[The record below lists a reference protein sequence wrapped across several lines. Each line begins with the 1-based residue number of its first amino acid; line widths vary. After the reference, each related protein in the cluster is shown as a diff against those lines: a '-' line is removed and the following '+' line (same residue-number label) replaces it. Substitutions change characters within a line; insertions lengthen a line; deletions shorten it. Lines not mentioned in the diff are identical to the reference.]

1 MKLKREVE
9 AELHAFLTLILPV
22 HKMKSPGWNATGWK
36 TLLSILK
43 KKELPYNTFSQQVV
57 VPVLMCM

>member
-22 HKMKSPGWNATGWK
+22 HKMKSPGWNATEWK

-43 KKELPYNTFSQQVV
+43 KMSYLT
-57 VPVLMCM
+57 VLLVSKWLCQF